1 VCFHVGSTSGEKEKE
16 KQKIELGTFQNLERS
31 GKQKKK
37 KKELGN
43 LSSLTVLLSCR
54 NEWKWQIVV
63 YDYG

>member
-1 VCFHVGSTSGEKEKE
+1 VCFHVGSTSGEKERE
-16 KQKIELGTFQNLERS
+16 KQKIELGTFQNLEIR
-31 GKQKKK
+31 KTK

>member
-1 VCFHVGSTSGEKEKE
+1 LGPFRIWRDQENK
-16 KQKIELGTFQNLERS
+16 KIN
-31 GKQKKK
+31 KK